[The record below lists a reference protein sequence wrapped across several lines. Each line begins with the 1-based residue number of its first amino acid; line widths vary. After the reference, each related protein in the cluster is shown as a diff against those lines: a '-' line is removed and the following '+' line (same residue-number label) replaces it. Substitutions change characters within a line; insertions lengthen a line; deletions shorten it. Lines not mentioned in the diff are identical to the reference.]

1 MVSLNIYKKLILEYV
16 LKLKMKMKVNVN
28 EAQGNY
34 GS

>member
-16 LKLKMKMKVNVN
+16 LKLKMKVKVNVN
-28 EAQGNY
+28 QALGNY